1 MYVLEPE
8 GVSLI
13 FSEEKHAFRT
23 GWSLAQESDDLSI
36 DTAPLTMS
44 FKYLVKPVGFFET
57 PDLTEDLVGHRR
69 SST

>member
-1 MYVLEPE
+1 MYVLEPA

-13 FSEEKHAFRT
+13 FSEEKYAFGT

-36 DTAPLTMS
+36 DTAPLTTS
-44 FKYLVKPVGFFET
+44 FRYLVKPFGFFET
-57 PDLTEDLVGHRR
+57 LHLSEDLIGHRR